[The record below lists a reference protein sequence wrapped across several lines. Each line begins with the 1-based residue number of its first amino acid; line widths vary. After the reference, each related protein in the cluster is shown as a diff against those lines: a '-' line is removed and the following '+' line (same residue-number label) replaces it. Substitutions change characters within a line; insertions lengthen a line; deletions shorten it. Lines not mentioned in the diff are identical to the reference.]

1 MVDKYAVLLARGER
15 QHGEKSIDKG
25 VRLGQ
30 FHPRGTLLPFA
41 VSVDGGQQNFK
52 ASKLAGCSSLLNFTS
67 REVMGNKGDWAPFCR
82 NILEERV
89 VDTISAPDSSS
100 DVGGPTKRARM
111 SGVCVC
117 VTRVFLWRKQV

>member
-41 VSVDGGQQNFK
+41 VSVDGGQQKFK

-89 VDTISAPDSSS
+89 VDTISAKELAALLPRSYPIRMIKIDGRMDRS
-100 DVGGPTKRARM
+100 GLRKR
-111 SGVCVC
+111 
-117 VTRVFLWRKQV
+117 L